1 LLSTPETGGLVCQFQ
16 HPTLYNL
23 SKGTCLLK
31 IPQQDPIIYIEFLTI
46 INIFAKLLKNRHFMA
61 KNYEIDNTDLR
72 ILEILMEDAKKPFT
86 EVAKKVF
93 VSQGTVHVRMSKMEA
108 AGIVE
113 RNTLKINY
121 AKLGYDITAFIGIYL
136 EKSALYDK
144 VLTRLK
150 EIPEITNIHY
160 TTGNYSMFLKIH
172 CRDTNHLKE
181 VLHDKMQQVEGIDR
195 TETMISLEESLDRS
209 LRLAN

>member
-1 LLSTPETGGLVCQFQ
+1 
-16 HPTLYNL
+16 
-23 SKGTCLLK
+23 
-31 IPQQDPIIYIEFLTI
+31 
-46 INIFAKLLKNRHFMA
+46 MA
-61 KNYEIDNTDLR
+61 KNYEIDNTDLK
-72 ILEILMEDAKKPFT
+72 ILEILMQDAKKPFT

-93 VSQGTVHVRMSKMEA
+93 VSQGTVHVRMNKMEE

-113 RNTLKINY
+113 KTTLRINY

-144 VLTRLK
+144 VLAKLK
-150 EIPEITNIHY
+150 DIPEITNIHY
-160 TTGNYSMFLKIH
+160 TTGNYSMFIKIH

-209 LRLAN
+209 LRMVSQ